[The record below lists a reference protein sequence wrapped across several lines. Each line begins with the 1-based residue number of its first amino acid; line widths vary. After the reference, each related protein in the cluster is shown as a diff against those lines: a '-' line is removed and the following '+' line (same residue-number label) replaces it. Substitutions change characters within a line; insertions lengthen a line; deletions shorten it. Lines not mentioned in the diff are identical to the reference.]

1 MSLTVTSFKL
11 LLLIPDFAPK
21 PKREILKKQNN
32 NNNNKKLTPFKH
44 AGMKGVLSNLHAGS
58 LS

>member
-32 NNNNKKLTPFKH
+32 NNNKKLTPFKH